1 MADDAIDAANTKEF
15 ELADA
20 NHVRVLETNLLHASD
35 VIYWLDGS
43 TATNVA
49 DMTRVNAPLQIA
61 FSEKPRAVKF
71 LHTVGKTAFWQTPTE
86 PMVVGAAT
94 EAQRVRP
101 PVPNFTVAGQVNDP
115 RGRYNAQL
123 FSLTLGTGDG
133 QAVVLYPSPPA
144 VKLVPAGIIQG
155 RVVIEATQQPLSW
168 GLLTLTVTVALGETI
183 SFCGQTDAKGD
194 FVIALTR
201 LPPLPLSV
209 TNYSAVLRIDGD
221 LTATATKL
229 IKLADL
235 VAVDLESS
243 SFAGAFANEISLAII
258 PGEIKRI
265 KSFSKSYIAVKS
277 I

>member
-1 MADDAIDAANTKEF
+1 MAEDAVGAKEF

-20 NHVRVLETNLLHASD
+20 NYVRVLETNLLHASD

-49 DMTRVNAPLQIA
+49 DMTRIGAPLQIA

-71 LHTVGKTAFWQTPTE
+71 LHTAGKTAFWQTPTE
-86 PMVVGAAT
+86 PMVVGNAT

-101 PVPNFTVAGQVNDP
+101 AVPNFAVAGQVTDP
-115 RGRYNAQL
+115 RGRYNPQL
-123 FSLTLGTGDG
+123 FSVTLGSGDG
-133 QAVVLYPSPPA
+133 QAVILYPSPPA

-168 GLLTLTVTVALGETI
+168 GLLTLVVTVALGETI
-183 SFCGQTDAKGD
+183 NFRGQTDAKGD

-209 TNYSAVLRIDGD
+209 TNYAAVLRIDGD

-229 IKLADL
+229 VKLADL
-235 VAVDLESS
+235 VAIELESS
-243 SFAGAFANEISLAII
+243 SAGGVFATEIPLAII

-265 KSFSKSYIAVKS
+265 KSLSKSYIAVRS

>member
-1 MADDAIDAANTKEF
+1 MAEDAVGAKEF

-20 NHVRVLETNLLHASD
+20 NYVRVLETNLLHASD

-43 TATNVA
+43 TAANVA
-49 DMTRVNAPLQIA
+49 DMTRIGAPLQIA
-61 FSEKPRAVKF
+61 FSEKPRSVKF
-71 LHTVGKTAFWQTPTE
+71 LHTAGKTAFWQTPTE
-86 PMVVGAAT
+86 PMVAGAAT

-101 PVPNFTVAGQVNDP
+101 AVPNFAVGGQVSDP
-115 RGRYNAQL
+115 RGRYNPQL
-123 FSLTLGTGDG
+123 FSLTLGAGNG

-155 RVVIEATQQPLSW
+155 RIVIEATQLPLSW
-168 GLLTLTVTVALGETI
+168 GVLTLTVTVALGETI
-183 SFCGQTDAKGD
+183 SFHGQTDAKGD

-201 LPPLPLSV
+201 LPPLPLSA
-209 TNYSAVLRIDGD
+209 TNYAAVLRIDGD
-221 LTATATKL
+221 LTATAAKL

-235 VAVDLESS
+235 VAIELESS
-243 SFAGAFANEISLAII
+243 TAGGVFATEIPLAIT

-265 KSFSKSYIAVKS
+265 KSFSKSYIAVRS

>member
-1 MADDAIDAANTKEF
+1 MAEDSVDAKEF
-15 ELADA
+15 EVADA

-43 TATNVA
+43 TASNVA
-49 DMTRVNAPLQIA
+49 DMTRIGAPLQIA
-61 FSEKPRAVKF
+61 FSDKPRAVKF
-71 LHTVGKTAFWQTPTE
+71 LHTAGKTAFWQTPTE
-86 PMVVGAAT
+86 PMVVGYAT

-101 PVPNFTVAGQVNDP
+101 AVPNFAVAGQVADA
-115 RGRYNAQL
+115 RGRYNPQL
-123 FSLTLGTGDG
+123 FSVTLGAGNG

-155 RVVIEATQQPLSW
+155 RIVIEATQQPLSW

-183 SFCGQTDAKGD
+183 IFRGQTDAKGD

-209 TNYSAVLRIDGD
+209 TNYAAVLRIDGD
-221 LTATATKL
+221 LSAIATKL

-235 VAVDLESS
+235 VAIELESTTD
-243 SFAGAFANEISLAII
+243 AGAFANEIPLAII

-265 KSFSKSYIAVKS
+265 KSLSKNYIAVRS